1 MPDSTYFKEELA
13 LKGTIGDHSP
23 PRLNLPEAPLNLNSQ
38 VPRQVRKPRSETSEA
53 PEKSSLASHQI
64 SDYHSYVDDKFVK
77 RATTKTSHRAKN
89 RSVLLRPTPGNFSPA
104 PDHSVWSE
112 IKSDDPRFETPKRSP
127 RKVSRHKKKPSQPLP
142 YEQAYPPYNPT
153 GLIVPT
159 PHRTGRHG
167 IGTWTPHPNQTKL
180 PQIKGKAGEDVLPR
194 LKQRHQPLKPP
205 HS

>member
-1 MPDSTYFKEELA
+1 MK
-13 LKGTIGDHSP
+13 
-23 PRLNLPEAPLNLNSQ
+23 LNTQ
-38 VPRQVRKPRSETSEA
+38 MHRQLRKPRSETSEA
-53 PEKSSLASHQI
+53 PEKISIASHHI
-64 SDYHSYVDDKFVK
+64 SDYHSSYVDVDKFVK
-77 RATTKTSHRAKN
+77 RTAAKTSPRAKN
-89 RSVLLRPTPGNFSPA
+89 RSVLLRPNATNLLPA

-112 IKSDDPRFETPKRSP
+112 VKTEEPRFETPKRSP

-159 PHRTGRHG
+159 QHRTGRHG
-167 IGTWTPHPNQTKL
+167 IGTWTPHPNQTKF
-180 PQIKGKAGEDVLPR
+180 PQIKGKEEGLPR